1 MLKDQWLVVYCEKEF
16 NSTTIVYEGMQKAG
30 KAFGINI
37 SEPDWLELTYDKA
50 YKPTGFLS
58 KLDANIKA

>member
-1 MLKDQWLVVYCEKEF
+1 
-16 NSTTIVYEGMQKAG
+16 MQKAG